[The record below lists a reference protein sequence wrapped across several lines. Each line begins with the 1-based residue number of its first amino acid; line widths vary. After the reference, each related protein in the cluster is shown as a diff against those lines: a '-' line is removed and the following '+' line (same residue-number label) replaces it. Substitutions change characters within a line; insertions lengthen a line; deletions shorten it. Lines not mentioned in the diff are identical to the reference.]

1 MDKKWIN
8 CKTVIITGASS
19 GFGKL
24 LAEKLIKRHNC
35 KVIGIGR
42 TESKLVAA
50 QQALGENF
58 SYKAFDVGNE
68 ENWILFAEYL
78 KNAKICP
85 DVLINNAGVLPHFC
99 KFEKTDAN
107 SAIKTFAT
115 NFFASVY
122 SAKHILPQIKK
133 SDCPTFI
140 NVSSSAVLAEVIGT
154 AIYSASKSALAS
166 FTKILALENP
176 DVYVG
181 LILPGFS
188 STDIFREQNISQKE
202 YRLIYKLCTPPDK
215 MTEKMLKAIIRR
227 KKISVIGKDSKAM
240 SFFGKLCPQTT
251 NKLIAKILKGAN
263 MDIFSD
269 VFD

>member
-1 MDKKWIN
+1 MGKKWITD
-8 CKTVIITGASS
+8 KTIIITGASS

-24 LAEKLIKRHNC
+24 LAEKLIKRYDC

-42 TESKLVAA
+42 TQSKLIAA
-50 QQALGENF
+50 QQSLGKNF
-58 SYKAFDVGNE
+58 SYKAFDVGKE
-68 ENWILFAEYL
+68 ENWIEFSDYL
-78 KNAKICP
+78 KNADICP
-85 DVLINNAGVLPHFC
+85 DVLINNAGILPHFC
-99 KFEKTDAN
+99 KFEKIDA
-107 SAIKTFAT
+107 SGLHKTFET
-115 NFFASVY
+115 NFFASAY

-154 AIYSASKSALAS
+154 AAYSASKSALAS

-188 STDIFREQNISQKE
+188 GTDIFREQNISQKE
-202 YRLIYKLCTPPDK
+202 YRMIYKLCTPPDK
-215 MTEKMLKAIIRR
+215 MTDKMLKAIIKR
-227 KKISVIGKDSKAM
+227 KKISVIGKDAKAM
-240 SFFGKLCPQTT
+240 SFFGKICPQTT
-251 NKLIAKILKGAN
+251 NTLIAKILKKSN